1 MAKNG
6 YLENLDLLS
15 NQTRVMVP
23 WVKVE
28 IGGLTFGVYDR
39 KSRKL
44 VSDAEKAIYTSAFDV
59 QYPNYIKNLKITKIN
74 GQINKYTLGISY
86 PITQFDDPNFFE
98 KIFSKASKDRKI
110 IFSYGDM
117 SNPGFLYKEEEAII
131 TKIGQCFVLEASRID
146 YTIEATSASALKT
159 PGGMN
164 FIATNKKVK
173 PSDEI
178 KALFKSNKALQNIF
192 TGMRPSDIDTFVA
205 GDDKAV
211 ELESKEGISALDYIN
226 YLVACMVPADSPE
239 GLPTAN
245 YIMSIYDN
253 TANNNSSKP
262 GNSDQQNNGPFFKV
276 TKIDKKVDKDG
287 AYTLTIGYN
296 TREIVTQF
304 SLEQNENYALYYEY
318 QNELAPSQYV
328 RRLNNNGEWEDV
340 YAPVATYDYDLKKST
355 TAKENWWK
363 LITAYPINASVTMM
377 GLLRPATL
385 MQYVRLNVVFPG
397 GHKHISSGLYLVT
410 KQEDNISESG
420 YTTTLGLTKIAG
432 DDDFQDIDNSYD
444 RLYGNDI
451 K

>member
-6 YLENLDLLS
+6 YLEGIDLLS
-15 NQTRVMVP
+15 SQARVQVP

-28 IGGLTFGVYDR
+28 MGGLTFGVYDR

-44 VSDAEKAIYTSAFDV
+44 VSDSEKAIYTKAFDV
-59 QYPNYIKNLKITKIN
+59 QYPNYINNLKITKIN
-74 GQINKYTLGISY
+74 GQINKYQLGISY

-98 KIFSKASKDRKI
+98 KVFSKASKDRKI
-110 IFSYGDM
+110 VFSYGDM

-131 TKIGQCFVLEASRID
+131 TKIGQTFVLEASRID

-164 FIATNKKVK
+164 FIASGKKVK

-211 ELESKEGISALDYIN
+211 ELESKEGINALDYLN
-226 YLVACMVPADSPE
+226 YLVGCMQPADAPE

-245 YIMSIYDN
+245 YIMTIHDN
-253 TANNNSSKP
+253 SANNGDSKP
-262 GNSDQQNNGPFFKV
+262 GNSANQNNGPFFKV

-296 TREIVTQF
+296 TREIVTNF
-304 SLEQNENYALYYEY
+304 ALEQNENYALYYEY
-318 QNELAPSQYV
+318 QEKLAPSQYV
-328 RRLNNNGEWEDV
+328 RRLNNDGQWEDV
-340 YAPVATYDYDLKKST
+340 YSPIATTDPVLKKST

-363 LITAYPINASVTMM
+363 LITSYPINASVTMM

-410 KQEDNISESG
+410 KQEDSIDNSG
-420 YTTTLGLTKIAG
+420 YRTTLGLTKIAG
-432 DDDFQDIDNSYD
+432 DEEYEEVSNAYDSMYGTDI
-444 RLYGNDI
+444 
-451 K
+451 

>member
-1 MAKNG
+1 
-6 YLENLDLLS
+6 
-15 NQTRVMVP
+15 
-23 WVKVE
+23 
-28 IGGLTFGVYDR
+28 
-39 KSRKL
+39 
-44 VSDAEKAIYTSAFDV
+44 
-59 QYPNYIKNLKITKIN
+59 
-74 GQINKYTLGISY
+74 
-86 PITQFDDPNFFE
+86 
-98 KIFSKASKDRKI
+98 
-110 IFSYGDM
+110 
-117 SNPGFLYKEEEAII
+117 
-131 TKIGQCFVLEASRID
+131 
-146 YTIEATSASALKT
+146 
-159 PGGMN
+159 
-164 FIATNKKVK
+164 
-173 PSDEI
+173 
-178 KALFKSNKALQNIF
+178 
-192 TGMRPSDIDTFVA
+192 
-205 GDDKAV
+205 
-211 ELESKEGISALDYIN
+211 
-226 YLVACMVPADSPE
+226 MVPADSPE

-245 YIMSIYDN
+245 YILSIYDN

-262 GNSDQQNNGPFFKV
+262 GNADQQNNGPFFKV

-296 TREIVTQF
+296 TREIVTSF

-328 RRLNNNGEWEDV
+328 RRLNNKGEWEDV

-363 LITAYPINASVTMM
+363 LITSYPINASVTMM

-410 KQEDNISESG
+410 KQEDNINESG